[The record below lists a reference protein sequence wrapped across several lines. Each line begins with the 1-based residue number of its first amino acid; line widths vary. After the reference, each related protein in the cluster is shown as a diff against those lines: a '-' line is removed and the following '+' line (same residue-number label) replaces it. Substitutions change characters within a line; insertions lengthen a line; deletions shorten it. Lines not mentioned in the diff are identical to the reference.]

1 MTAKT
6 ILALA
11 QAHRKEPT
19 RQSYAAMAN
28 AVRKLEAD
36 RATAERN
43 ENTALNA
50 MEKLEA
56 ERDTLASEVAR
67 LTPLQFRQAP
77 CQKFCE
83 ANAYEIELRGLRAEL
98 EAAPQARQPLTDE
111 QITGIWDEVLGDK
124 DRIHEIR
131 IAFAHGIE
139 AAHGIGGGV

>member
-1 MTAKT
+1 
-6 ILALA
+6 
-11 QAHRKEPT
+11 
-19 RQSYAAMAN
+19 MAN

-77 CQKFCE
+77 CHKFCE
-83 ANAYEIELRGLRAEL
+83 SNAYEIELRGLRAEL
-98 EAAPQARQPLTDE
+98 EAAPQARQSLTDE
-111 QITGIWDEVLGDK
+111 QIISKMPKPESKGWIYTQRQIIKTV
-124 DRIHEIR
+124 R
-131 IAFAHGIE
+131 AVE
-139 AAHGIGGGV
+139 AAHGIKGGTQ